1 VLWRRFKLFLFLVL
15 LIGLL
20 GEAGFLYWQE
30 HQPRENPFDAII
42 TSVAK
47 DEGVDPFLIRA
58 VIWRESRFK
67 PMTHG
72 TADERGLMQVTPE
85 AGQIWAKANKISNFT
100 ADDLYQPETN
110 IRAGTWYLNRS
121 IRRWSQ
127 ANADDPIPFA
137 LAEYNAGR
145 SNALKW
151 VDPASPQDHNAFL
164 QRITFPGTRNY
175 VEVIL
180 EKRDQYR
187 TELARSP
194 WYRDYLAANPAT
206 TETP

>member
-1 VLWRRFKLFLFLVL
+1 VLWRRFKLFLFFVL

-20 GEAGFLYWQE
+20 GEVAFLYWRE
-30 HQPRENPFDAII
+30 HQPKENPFDPII
-42 TSVAK
+42 TSVAR
-47 DEGVDPFLIRA
+47 DNGVDPFLIRA
-58 VIWRESRFK
+58 LIWRESRFN
-67 PMTHG
+67 PLTHG

-85 AGQIWAKANKISNFT
+85 AGQIWAKANKIPNFT
-100 ADDLYQPETN
+100 PDSLYDAETN
-110 IRAGTWYLNRS
+110 VRAGTWYLNRS

-127 ANADDPIPFA
+127 ANVDDPIPFA

-151 VDPASPQDHNAFL
+151 VDPSSPQDHNAFM
-164 QRITFPGTRNY
+164 QRITYPGTRKY

-187 TELARSP
+187 DILAHNP
-194 WYRDYLAANPAT
+194 WYRDYLAANPT
-206 TETP
+206 TQTP